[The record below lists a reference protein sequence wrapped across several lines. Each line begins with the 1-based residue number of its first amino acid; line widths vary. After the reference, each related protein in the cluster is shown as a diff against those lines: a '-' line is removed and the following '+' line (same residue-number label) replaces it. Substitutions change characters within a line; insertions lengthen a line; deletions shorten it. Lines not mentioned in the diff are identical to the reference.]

1 MPTSGVL
8 YAHHHEPHLAF
19 SRRRHRGGTLSTQ
32 TGVSRHVG
40 ILICC
45 HIFLSSLLIF
55 IVCKYLLDHALFFF
69 FSLLT
74 EYVAVKYDMR
84 FPPLMSPYLLCLLT
98 SFFLLRCLRGSGLQV
113 SERRYLSR
121 GARAALLIGIFALC
135 GFYNMYKTHV
145 QRLCTLCG
153 SIDLSSSLTLK
164 LMLSSE
170 VQIGLIVHKRCHLVS
185 SIVRQSA
192 VMLMHSCLCSVDTAF
207 VCAFLCPTTPVH

>member
-32 TGVSRHVG
+32 TGLSRHVG

-84 FPPLMSPYLLCLLT
+84 FPPLMSPYFLCLLT
-98 SFFLLRCLRGSGLQV
+98 PFFLSGCLRDSGLQV
-113 SERRYLSR
+113 SERQYLSR
-121 GARAALLIGIFALC
+121 GAGAALLIGIFALC

-145 QRLCTLCG
+145 QPTLY
-153 SIDLSSSLTLK
+153 SMRFNRSL
-164 LMLSSE
+164 
-170 VQIGLIVHKRCHLVS
+170 
-185 SIVRQSA
+185 
-192 VMLMHSCLCSVDTAF
+192 
-207 VCAFLCPTTPVH
+207 FLPDFEANALFRYIYNLHG

>member
-55 IVCKYLLDHALFFF
+55 IVCKYLLDHALFLL

-84 FPPLMSPYLLCLLT
+84 FPPLMSPYFLCLLT
-98 SFFLLRCLRGSGLQV
+98 PFFLSGCLLDSGLQV

-121 GARAALLIGIFALC
+121 GARSTLFIGIFALC

-145 QRLCTLCG
+145 HRLRTLCG
-153 SIDLSSSLTLK
+153 PIDLSFSLTLK
-164 LMLSSE
+164 LMLSSDRIDR
-170 VQIGLIVHKRCHLVS
+170 VQAPSIFRCYCTHLHT
-185 SIVRQSA
+185 Q
-192 VMLMHSCLCSVDTAF
+192 
-207 VCAFLCPTTPVH
+207 